1 MKRVSGCSVLKRVS
15 DCSVLE
21 RVSDCSVLERESD
34 CSVLQRVSFSDDN
47 HQARVFGAYASNKSV
62 GSSCSTSKAALQS
75 LYNAYTAQ
83 RATGN
88 FHLRYPMTFCHDAL
102 LRVRLT
108 HTVVYVSFIESKAA
122 FKFKA
127 LLDPVNLVK
136 KYDIVE
142 VSSAGVSDDDCMY
155 EALQRLDLF
164 IKCADCK
171 A

>member
-1 MKRVSGCSVLKRVS
+1 VMKRVSGCSVLKRVS
-15 DCSVLE
+15 DCSVLQ
-21 RVSDCSVLERESD
+21 RCSVLK
-34 CSVLQRVSFSDDN
+34 RVSFSDDN
-47 HQARVFGAYASNKSV
+47 HQARDALFGAYASNKSV

-127 LLDPVNLVK
+127 LVDPVNLVK
-136 KYDIVE
+136 KYDIV
-142 VSSAGVSDDDCMY
+142 GVSTDGGMY

-164 IKCADCK
+164 IKCTDCN

>member
-1 MKRVSGCSVLKRVS
+1 MMKRVSGCSVLKRVS
-15 DCSVLE
+15 DCSVLQ
-21 RVSDCSVLERESD
+21 RCSVLK
-34 CSVLQRVSFSDDN
+34 RVSFSDDN
-47 HQARVFGAYASNKSV
+47 HQARDALFGAYASNKSV